1 MLEHCS
7 RVSPPPAAP
16 EKEMIEAFLDWQ
28 RATLLCKLDGVSDED
43 LRRPGTASG
52 LTLLGLVKH
61 LADVER
67 GWFREAFAGE
77 SLPGTWDPGDP
88 GRYWRIEPDETTGDV
103 LSFYQN
109 EVDRA
114 REITGQAG
122 LDDAAAGAAPADQTP
137 YSLRWIMFHMIEET
151 ARHIG
156 HADLLREAID
166 GQVGE

>member
-16 EKEMIEAFLDWQ
+16 EQETIEAFLDWQ
-28 RATLLCKLDGVSDED
+28 RATLLCKLDGLSDED
-43 LRRPGTASG
+43 LRLPGTASG

-67 GWFREAFAGE
+67 SWFREVFAGE
-77 SLPGTWDPGDP
+77 DLAALWDPDDP
-88 GRYWRIEPDETTGDV
+88 GRYWRIEPAETTADI
-103 LSFYQN
+103 LTFYRN
-109 EVDRA
+109 EVERA
-114 REITGQAG
+114 REITRHTA
-122 LDDAAAGAAPADQTP
+122 LDDVARGAGAADQTA
-137 YSLRWIMFHMIEET
+137 YSLRWIMLHMIEET

>member
-1 MLEHCS
+1 MLEHCL

-67 GWFREAFAGE
+67 GWFRETFAGE
-77 SLPGTWDPGDP
+77 SLPGTWDPGDS
-88 GRYWRIEPDETTGDV
+88 GRYWRIEADETTEDV
-103 LSFYQN
+103 LSFYRN
-109 EVDRA
+109 EVNLA
-114 REITGQAG
+114 REITGRAG
-122 LDDAAAGAAPADQTP
+122 LDDAASGAGPADQTP